1 MLLMCGMAM
10 QAASY
15 TYTVPK
21 HEFRAYFFVHS
32 VLPIRKCLCVVKYR
46 KRNSPY

>member
-1 MLLMCGMAM
+1 MTRFTRFFAFIAMLLMCGMAM

-21 HEFRAYFFVHS
+21 HEFRSAWVAT
-32 VLPIRKCLCVVKYR
+32 VW
-46 KRNSPY
+46 